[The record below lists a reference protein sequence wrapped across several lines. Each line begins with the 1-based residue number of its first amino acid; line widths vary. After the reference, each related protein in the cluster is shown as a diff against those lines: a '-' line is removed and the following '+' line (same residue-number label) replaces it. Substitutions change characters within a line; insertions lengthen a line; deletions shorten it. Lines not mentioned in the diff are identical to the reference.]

1 MNPII
6 FDKNETSFSHNGYGR
21 LFPISC
27 KVEEERNG
35 RYEAELEVTD
45 SDKHYGDIELGSILG
60 LKVSD
65 GSTQLFRIYK
75 INKIVD
81 DVIRI
86 NAAHISYD
94 LSYIPVAPI
103 QNALGIQ
110 EALTRWKSNSLVS
123 NPFNI
128 DTDIVSEAAYS
139 MNHPLSAR
147 AYLGGTE
154 GSFLD
159 KWHGEYEF
167 DNYDVFLHESR
178 GSNNGIT
185 IRYGKN
191 LTSLEDEES
200 IEDSADGILPYW
212 TDGRFYVMGSIAR
225 KSQGNKILSIDV
237 SADITLEEGQTM
249 PTVEEVNSK
258 GAKYLTALV
267 TGSKQNI
274 RVSWYEDNSISDVQL
289 CDIVNVIY
297 DPYSINVEMKVT
309 KTIWNV
315 LEEHYEEVE
324 LGEYRSFVKT
334 LSEMS
339 TDISNLKYN
348 DNQLV
353 VRLERTEDGIEA
365 EVTRASTEEE
375 RLSNQINI
383 TAGETRMTVAQSV
396 KEWNVFP
403 YSITLY
409 DYKVPTADEP
419 KASDHINEYYL
430 NQATGIIYRSNGS
443 SWVYVKQ
450 CDSKIDEVQSEIDQ
464 LPNSIKLSV
473 ASSQEIW
480 DESNYNISVYGY
492 GSPTLMSL
500 SPSDYSYSYY
510 LDQEAGQVYYSNG
523 STWSYVTQLTSIIA
537 EVNADLSVKINNT
550 DYGTIVGLIEGYAD
564 YINFNANKLFTINSE
579 NLIIDGSGLIKA
591 NNIDLN
597 GTTSFHTLT
606 KYYNSSTGEWTWTET
621 PIGYMGLTTVG
632 DATGLGIRNDTD
644 NGAVVIGPTTGN
656 LWLKGHNNVVYLGDL
671 GLVPWSSNLDLGYSV
686 TTSIKRWGTLYCTDI
701 DSVVQPWSGT
711 SDKRLKNIKGDIE
724 DYKTFYMALEPV
736 KYELKTDEG
745 KMRYG
750 LIAQDVL
757 KTYEKCY
764 NSDEQDIV
772 AKSGATKKEQE
783 IIGEEEKYIINYN
796 ELHAFHIAMIQDL
809 QAEIESLKSEI
820 ESLRKEIKR

>member
-6 FDKNETSFSHNGYGR
+6 FDKNETSFDNNGYGR

-27 KVEEERNG
+27 EVEEERNG
-35 RYEAELEVTD
+35 KYEAELEITD

-110 EALTRWKSNSLVS
+110 EALAKWKSNSLVS

-128 DTDIVSEAAYS
+128 DTDIESEAAYS

-159 KWHGEYEF
+159 KWHGEYSFNNF
-167 DNYDVFLHESR
+167 DIFLHESR

-191 LTSLEDEES
+191 LTSLEDEET

-225 KSQGNKILSIDV
+225 KSQGNKIISIDV
-237 SADITLEEGQTM
+237 SGDITLEEGQTM
-249 PTVEEVNSK
+249 PTVAEVNSK

-274 RVSWYEDNSISDVQL
+274 KVSWYEDNSISEVQL

-297 DPYSINVEMKVT
+297 DPYNINVEMKVT

-365 EVTRASTEEE
+365 EVTRATTQEEILST
-375 RLSNQINI
+375 QIDV
-383 TAGETRMTVAQSV
+383 TAEGVKSVVAANV
-396 KEWNVFP
+396 KEYNEGNLSIDYYGYGEP
-403 YSITLY
+403 SITLY
-409 DYKVPTADEP
+409 PPADNTG
-419 KASDHINEYYL
+419 KLYLDRSTGYYY
-430 NQATGIIYRSNGS
+430 TCNGS
-443 SWVYVKQ
+443 AWVRSAQPLQKMT
-450 CDSKIDEVQSEIDQ
+450 DLMQSEISQ
-464 LPNSIKLSV
+464 TAREIKMSV
-473 ASSQEIW
+473 ATTIKQW
-480 DESNYNISVYGY
+480 DTQKYYEDTGRSITVFGIGAPNN
-492 GSPTLMSL
+492 T
-500 SPSDYSYSYY
+500 DYPPATYSGQYY
-510 LDQEAGQVYYSNG
+510 LDQQTGAVWYS
-523 STWSYVTQLTSIIA
+523 SYSYVEYDYVWANTYDVLQTVDQDIYG
-537 EVNADLSVKINNT
+537 ELSLRIRNDDN
-550 DYGTIVGLIEGYAD
+550 GNGLVSVLNGMANH
-564 YINFNANKLFTINSE
+564 INFIADNMFTVTAP
-579 NLIIDGSGLIKA
+579 NL
-591 NNIDLN
+591 NIDQYGNVTATNFIGDNCILKE
-597 GTTSFHTLT
+597 TTSFKDNNTLVG
-606 KYYNSSTGEWTWTET
+606 Y
-621 PIGYMGLTTVG
+621 IGKTTVESEDG
-632 DATGLGIRNDTD
+632 FGMRNQLSNATGSVLIN
-644 NGAVVIGPTTGN
+644 PSSGN
-656 LWLKGHNNVVYLGDL
+656 LWLEGSNKVVKLSSD
-671 GLVPWSSNLDLGYSV
+671 GLEPWSLNLDLGTATRPWNSV
-686 TTSIKRWGTLYCTDI
+686 KTKDITL
-701 DSVVQPWSGT
+701 PANGT
-711 SDKRLKNIKGDIE
+711 SFLGSALNINVTDSNQTYNLKQYI
-724 DYKTFYMALEPV
+724 L
-736 KYELKTDEG
+736 
-745 KMRYG
+745 G
-750 LIAQDVL
+750 LING
-757 KTYEKCY
+757 T
-764 NSDEQDIV
+764 I
-772 AKSGATKKEQE
+772 T
-783 IIGEEEKYIINYN
+783 
-796 ELHAFHIAMIQDL
+796 
-809 QAEIESLKSEI
+809 
-820 ESLRKEIKR
+820 

>member
-6 FDKNETSFSHNGYGR
+6 FDKNETSFDNNGYGR

-35 RYEAELEVTD
+35 KYEAELEVTD

-110 EALTRWKSNSLVS
+110 EALASWKSNSLVS
-123 NPFNI
+123 NPFTI

-225 KSQGNKILSIDV
+225 KSQGNKIISIDV
-237 SADITLEEGQTM
+237 SGDITLEEGQEM
-249 PTVEEVNSK
+249 PTVEEVDSK
-258 GAKYLTALV
+258 GTKYLTALV

-274 RVSWYEDNSISDVQL
+274 RVSWYEDNSISEVQL

-365 EVTRASTEEE
+365 EVTRATTQEEILST
-375 RLSNQINI
+375 QIDV
-383 TAGETRMTVAQSV
+383 TAEGIKSVVAANV
-396 KEWNVFP
+396 KEYNEGNL
-403 YSITLY
+403 SI
-409 DYKVPTADEP
+409 DYYGYGEP
-419 KASDHINEYYL
+419 SNTQYPPGDNNGKKYLDRSTGYYY
-430 NQATGIIYRSNGS
+430 TCNGS
-443 SWVYVKQ
+443 TWVRSAQPLQEMTDKM
-450 CDSKIDEVQSEIDQ
+450 ESEIQ
-464 LPNSIKLSV
+464 QTAREVKLSV
-473 ASSQEIW
+473 NSMVNYW
-480 DESNYNISVYGY
+480 DTGVYTISVYGV
-492 GSPTLMSL
+492 GEPTNDVF
-500 SPSDYSYSYY
+500 PPDTHSYEYY
-510 LDQEAGQVYYSNG
+510 LDQQNGYIWYSNG
-523 STWSYVTQLTSIIA
+523 SYWSYTATAILNSKDVYGELG
-537 EVNADLSVKINNT
+537 VKLDN
-550 DYGTIVGLIEGYAD
+550 DDDGTIISLISGSANK
-564 YINFNANKLFTINSE
+564 INFNATNLFTVTSPNF
-579 NLIIDGSGLIKA
+579 NVD
-591 NNIDLN
+591 NNGNVSAKNFIGDNCVLKE
-597 GTTSFHTLT
+597 TTTFKDEYDSQLG
-606 KYYNSSTGEWTWTET
+606 Y
-621 PIGYMGLTTVG
+621 IGKTTVESEDG
-632 DATGLGIRNDTD
+632 FGMRNDSSGT
-644 NGAVVIGPTTGN
+644 GAVLINPSSGN
-656 LWLKGHNNVVYLGDL
+656 LWLKGEGRTVKLSSDGLEPWRATAFGTDISLG
-671 GLVPWSSNLDLGYSV
+671 SSNHAWSDFHAKQINLYNDA
-686 TTSIKRWGTLYCTDI
+686 TTSTNSHLGSAQKLFVKDGTTEYN
-701 DSVVQPWSGT
+701 
-711 SDKRLKNIKGDIE
+711 LKAYIKG
-724 DYKTFYMALEPV
+724 
-736 KYELKTDEG
+736 
-745 KMRYG
+745 
-750 LIAQDVL
+750 LIDGSI
-757 KTYEKCY
+757 T
-764 NSDEQDIV
+764 
-772 AKSGATKKEQE
+772 
-783 IIGEEEKYIINYN
+783 
-796 ELHAFHIAMIQDL
+796 
-809 QAEIESLKSEI
+809 
-820 ESLRKEIKR
+820 

>member
-1 MNPII
+1 MNPIL
-6 FDKNETSFSHNGYGR
+6 FDKNETSFNHNGYGR

-27 KVEEERNG
+27 EVEEERNG
-35 RYEAELEVTD
+35 KYEAELEISD
-45 SDKHYGDIELGSILG
+45 SDKHYHDIEQGSILG
-60 LKVSD
+60 LQVSD
-65 GSTQLFRIYK
+65 GSIQLFRIYK
-75 INKIVD
+75 IEKEMDEAVK
-81 DVIRI
+81 I

-212 TDGRFYVMGSIAR
+212 TDGKFYVMGSIAR

-274 RVSWYEDNSISDVQL
+274 KVSWYEDNSISDVQL

-348 DNQLV
+348 DNQMV

-365 EVTRASTEEE
+365 EVTRATTQEGILST
-375 RLSNQINI
+375 QIGV
-383 TAGETRMTVAQSV
+383 TAEGLRSEVSR
-396 KEWNVFP
+396 
-403 YSITLY
+403 
-409 DYKVPTADEP
+409 
-419 KASDHINEYYL
+419 
-430 NQATGIIYRSNGS
+430 AT
-443 SWVYVKQ
+443 
-450 CDSKIDEVQSEIDQ
+450 QSEGALNTLITQ
-464 LPNSIKLSV
+464 T
-473 ASSQEIW
+473 ASQIRLDVSQEIA
-480 DESNYNISVYGY
+480 DDIDDYDRTVNGY
-492 GSPTLMSL
+492 LALYVAKDDNNQVVSMI
-500 SPSDYSYSYY
+500 
-510 LDQEAGQVYYSNG
+510 EAAS
-523 STWSYVTQLTSIIA
+523 
-537 EVNADLSVKINNT
+537 
-550 DYGTIVGLIEGYAD
+550 D
-564 YINFNANKLFTINSE
+564 YINFT
-579 NLIIDGSGLIKA
+579 A
-591 NNIDLN
+591 NNMFTVTSQNFSVDHSGNIAAVGAELN
-597 GTTSFHTLT
+597 DRVTF
-606 KYYNSSTGEWTWTET
+606 NAFNPSTGEYDDTKGY
-621 PIGYMGLTTVG
+621 IGIVTYGLGSGFGMRNNSNTVG
-632 DATGLGIRNDTD
+632 IVFPDGTSYDWLWMGANNGSINFTGTELQ
-644 NGAVVIGPTTGN
+644 
-656 LWLKGHNNVVYLGDL
+656 
-671 GLVPWSSNLDLGYSV
+671 PWSSGVNLGSNYHKWNWVVCDNISCANPP
-686 TTSIKRWGTLYCTDI
+686 WG
-701 DSVVQPWSGT
+701 S
-711 SDKRLKNIKGDIE
+711 SDKRMKDVHGTIDKVRE
-724 DYKTFYMALEPV
+724 FYMALEPL
-736 KYELKTDEG
+736 KYTFKKGVDNENPN
-745 KMRYG
+745 KMHYG

-764 NSDEQDIV
+764 NSNEQGIVKKQKIIDEGTINV
-772 AKSGATKKEQE
+772 
-783 IIGEEEKYIINYN
+783 IGEDEKYVINYD

-820 ESLRKEIKR
+820 KSLRKEIKR